1 MGNNYAVDQFF
12 TRYQSCCFARQPLQW
27 QHRNLANWKQ
37 WTEWQLS
44 CHVWNATGFLDSG
57 FSGHGGPAQA
67 STTVTAVDPVMAQML
82 RQQMLLTQGVMD
94 LLYAQDLDF
103 NNNQCSRHQQ

>member
-1 MGNNYAVDQFF
+1 MGNNYAMDQFF

-44 CHVWNATGFLDSG
+44 CHVWNAARLDSG

-82 RQQMLLTQGVMD
+82 RQHWIFYTG
-94 LLYAQDLDF
+94 QDLDF
-103 NNNQCSRHQQ
+103 HTSATDTHSSAELYRPV